1 MRSEATEC
9 WGGKTKE
16 NCMRKDKGVRDI
28 ARYGTKMVAAGSPGN
43 VKYEAGS
50 PGNLKY
56 KAGEPSEGQIMEGR
70 ACLFL
75 SHF

>member
-43 VKYEAGS
+43 VKY
-50 PGNLKY
+50 
-56 KAGEPSEGQIMEGR
+56 KAGEPSEGQITEGR